1 MSKTTIYFDMDGTIA
16 DLYGQKN
23 WLADLI
29 AEKPDPYKNA
39 KPMVNMNR
47 LARKLNSLQR
57 AGYKVG
63 IISWLS
69 KSGTVEYNEVVTV
82 AKRQWLA
89 KHLASVHFDEIHI
102 VAYGTPKETLGT
114 GILFDDELRNRENW
128 GEGAYLPEEIFEIL
142 GELAQAN
149 SSRAVGEL
157 HNKQGESLCILYI
170 DICYSL

>member
-1 MSKTTIYFDMDGTIA
+1 MMNKTTIYFDMDGTIA

-142 GELAQAN
+142 GELA
-149 SSRAVGEL
+149 
-157 HNKQGESLCILYI
+157 
-170 DICYSL
+170 